1 MHLISPSV
9 SLAADLQTQP
19 NSGVDM
25 IRLVVFDA
33 YGTLFD
39 VYAVSAMAETL
50 FPGQGQALSVL
61 WRDKQI
67 EYSRLISLSDPLN
80 SMGSRHYQSFWDLT
94 RLGLQYAC
102 QRLKLDLTPAK
113 QKQLMD
119 QYAELEA
126 FPENMEVLEALQ
138 TRKMPCAILSNGSPD
153 MLYAAVQHAG
163 FTGLVDKVLSVDEV
177 RQFKT
182 SPRSYAI
189 VTDHYPVDVREVLFV
204 SSNSWDVLGA
214 TWFGFKSF
222 WVNRQ
227 GMPFETLGPRPAH
240 SGRSL
245 RDILLLM

>member
-1 MHLISPSV
+1 
-9 SLAADLQTQP
+9 
-19 NSGVDM
+19 M

-39 VYAVSAMAETL
+39 VYSISSLAESL

-67 EYSRLISLSDPLN
+67 EYSRLISLSDPMN
-80 SMGSRHYQSFWDLT
+80 PMGSRHYQSFWDLT

-102 QRLKLDLTPAK
+102 QRLELELTPAK
-113 QKQLMD
+113 QKRLMD
-119 QYAELEA
+119 QYAQLTP
-126 FPENMEVLEALQ
+126 FPENLAVLEALQ
-138 TRKMPCAILSNGSPD
+138 ALQIPAAILSNGSPD
-153 MLYAAVQHAG
+153 MLQAAVSSAG
-163 FTGLVDKVLSVDEV
+163 MGHVIDKVLSVDEV

-182 SPRSYAI
+182 SPQSYGLVA
-189 VTDHYPVDVREVLFV
+189 DHYKVDIREVLFV
-204 SSNSWDVLGA
+204 SSNSWDALGA

-227 GMPFETLGPRPAH
+227 GMPFETLGPRPTY

-245 RDILLLM
+245 SDILTLI

>member
-1 MHLISPSV
+1 
-9 SLAADLQTQP
+9 
-19 NSGVDM
+19 M

-39 VYAVSAMAETL
+39 VYSISSLAESL

-67 EYSRLISLSDPLN
+67 EYSRLISLSDPMN
-80 SMGSRHYQSFWDLT
+80 PMGSRHYQSFWDLT

-102 QRLKLDLTPAK
+102 QRLELELTPAK
-113 QKQLMD
+113 QKLLMD
-119 QYAELEA
+119 QYAQLTP
-126 FPENMEVLEALQ
+126 FPENLAVLEALQ
-138 TRKMPCAILSNGSPD
+138 SLQIPAAILSNGSPD
-153 MLYAAVQHAG
+153 MLQAAVSSAG
-163 FTGLVDKVLSVDEV
+163 MGHVIDKVLSVDEV

-182 SPRSYAI
+182 SPQSYGLVA
-189 VTDHYPVDVREVLFV
+189 DHYKVDIREVLFV
-204 SSNSWDVLGA
+204 SSNSWDALGA

-227 GMPFETLGPRPAH
+227 GMPFETLGPRPTY

-245 RDILLLM
+245 RDILTLI

>member
-1 MHLISPSV
+1 
-9 SLAADLQTQP
+9 
-19 NSGVDM
+19 M

-39 VYAVSAMAETL
+39 VYSISSLAESL

-67 EYSRLISLSDPLN
+67 EYSRLIPLSDPMN
-80 SMGSRHYQSFWDLT
+80 PMGSRHYQSFWDLT

-102 QRLKLDLTPAK
+102 QRLELALTPAK
-113 QKQLMD
+113 QKLLLD
-119 QYAELEA
+119 QYAQLTP
-126 FPENMEVLEALQ
+126 FPENLAVLEALQ
-138 TRKMPCAILSNGSPD
+138 ALQIPAAILSNGSPD
-153 MLYAAVQHAG
+153 MLQAAVSSAG
-163 FTGLVDKVLSVDEV
+163 MGHVIDKVLSVDEV

-182 SPRSYAI
+182 SPQSYGLVA
-189 VTDHYPVDVREVLFV
+189 DHYKVDIREVLFV
-204 SSNSWDVLGA
+204 SSNSWDALGA

-227 GMPFETLGPRPAH
+227 GMPFETLGPRPTY

-245 RDILLLM
+245 RDILTLI

>member
-1 MHLISPSV
+1 
-9 SLAADLQTQP
+9 
-19 NSGVDM
+19 M

-39 VYAVSAMAETL
+39 VYSISSLAESL

-67 EYSRLISLSDPLN
+67 EYSRLISLSDPMN
-80 SMGSRHYQSFWDLT
+80 PMGSRHYQSFWDLT

-102 QRLKLDLTPAK
+102 QRLELALTPAK
-113 QKQLMD
+113 QKVLLD
-119 QYAELEA
+119 QYAQLTP
-126 FPENMEVLEALQ
+126 FPENLAVLEALQ
-138 TRKMPCAILSNGSPD
+138 ALQIPAAILSNGSPD
-153 MLYAAVQHAG
+153 MLQAAVSSAG
-163 FTGLVDKVLSVDEV
+163 MGHVIDKVLSVDEV

-182 SPRSYAI
+182 SPQSYGLVA
-189 VTDHYPVDVREVLFV
+189 DHYKVDIREVLFV
-204 SSNSWDVLGA
+204 SSNSWDALGA

-227 GMPFETLGPRPAH
+227 GMPFETLGPRPTY

-245 RDILLLM
+245 RDILTLI